1 LKALVATWKGPA
13 MQFKMKRTIPET
25 VGAATTNGGTHRL
38 GEMVGARR
46 ASRSLEGGSGSNGNG
61 STDGRP
67 SRELALL
74 ASCAEVLLTSGSST
88 FQDVFAKLK
97 PALELDAYACFVPG
111 DGEAVFVLESARGM
125 SSTALSATAIASIVA
140 ELALAGQRMLVLE
153 SLRQATDVR
162 AMVFRDV
169 GFASA
174 VVGVL
179 AVDGRALGAI
189 VLAARTKERFTSVER
204 TVIDTALCFVTAA
217 YERRD
222 LLRHRHNAEQRK
234 REFLTVLAHELRNP
248 LAPVRNALEIM
259 RSNDRRTHTPVE
271 HSAYAMIE
279 RQLQQVGRLAD
290 DLLDANQVVLGE
302 VELEK
307 QRVLLDTVIERAVSQ
322 SRPWID
328 AARHTLV
335 IDLPRE
341 AIALDADSKRLARVF
356 SNLVNN
362 AARRMDRGARI
373 VISAERRGDDLA
385 VFVRAQGRSVS
396 GESLNGIFADAGA
409 RDEIVAHSEGGDG
422 QSQGAFTAG
431 MTLVKHLVE
440 MHGGTVSAR
449 APADGVAEF
458 EVHLPVVRGALT
470 QQRTSAQPSVE
481 DAVGRSMP
489 QRILIADDNADSAES
504 MGMLLRLMGND
515 VRIASDGLEAVEQAA
530 AFQPDIV
537 LMDIGMPRL
546 DGYEAAR
553 RIRSQAWSRDTL
565 LVAVT
570 GWGPSDDSE
579 EATAAGF
586 DRHFTKPL
594 DPAELRRL
602 VGSIRPHSS

>member
-1 LKALVATWKGPA
+1 LKALVATSKGPA
-13 MQFKMKRTIPET
+13 LPFKMKRTIPET
-25 VGAATTNGGTHRL
+25 VGAATTNGGTHRT
-38 GEMVGARR
+38 GEMVSALRS
-46 ASRSLEGGSGSNGNG
+46 SRSIEGGSGSNGNG
-61 STDGRP
+61 STEGRP
-67 SRELALL
+67 ARDLVLL
-74 ASCAEVLLTSGSST
+74 ASCAEVLLTSGSNT
-88 FQDVFAKLK
+88 FQDVFAKLA
-97 PALELDAYACFVPG
+97 PELELDAYACFVPG
-111 DGEAVFVLESARGM
+111 DGDSAFVLESARGM
-125 SSTALSATAIASIVA
+125 SSTALSGTAIAGIVA
-140 ELALAGQRMLVLE
+140 ELARTGQRTLVLE
-153 SLRQATDVR
+153 ALRQATHLR
-162 AMVFRDV
+162 ASVFRDL
-169 GFASA
+169 GFSSV
-174 VVGVL
+174 VVGAL
-179 AVDGRALGAI
+179 AIDGRALGAV
-189 VLAARTKERFTSVER
+189 VLAARAKERFTPAER
-204 TVIDTALCFVTAA
+204 MVIDTVLCFVTAA

-222 LLRHRHNAEQRK
+222 LLRHRHDTEHRK

-259 RSNDRRTHTPVE
+259 RSDDRTPTPVE
-271 HSAYAMIE
+271 QSAYAMIE
-279 RQLQQVGRLAD
+279 RQLQQIGRLAD

-302 VELEK
+302 VQLEK
-307 QRVLLDTVIERAVSQ
+307 QRVLLDAVIERAVSQ

-335 IDLPRE
+335 VDLPRE
-341 AIALDADSKRLARVF
+341 AIALDADPKRLARVF

-373 VISAERRGDDLA
+373 VISAERRGDNL
-385 VFVRAQGRSVS
+385 VVYVRARGRSVS
-396 GESLNGIFADAGA
+396 GESLNGIFADAVA
-409 RDEIVAHSEGGDG
+409 HSEIVAHSEGADG

-440 MHGGTVSAR
+440 MHGGSVSAR
-449 APADGVAEF
+449 AQVDGVAEF
-458 EVHLPVVRGALT
+458 EVHLPVAQGTPT
-470 QQRTSAQPSVE
+470 QRRTSAQLSTE
-481 DAVGRSMP
+481 DAIGRSTP

-515 VRIASDGLEAVEQAA
+515 VRIASDGLDAVEQAA
-530 AFQPDIV
+530 VFQPDLV
-537 LMDIGMPRL
+537 LLDIGMPRL

-570 GWGPSDDSE
+570 GWGPSDDSD

-602 VGSIRPHSS
+602 VGSIRPH